1 MGRGDRIAIYT
12 PGGGGWGK
20 PDGGDGSVRS
30 GRQVQTVESTGAS
43 HLKGSLVERGSLAA
57 SSS

>member
-1 MGRGDRIAIYT
+1 MGRGDRIQIHT

-20 PDGGDGSVRS
+20 PDGGDGSARS
-30 GRQVQTVESTGAS
+30 GRQVELVGSN
-43 HLKGSLVERGSLAA
+43 LKGSLADRGSLAA